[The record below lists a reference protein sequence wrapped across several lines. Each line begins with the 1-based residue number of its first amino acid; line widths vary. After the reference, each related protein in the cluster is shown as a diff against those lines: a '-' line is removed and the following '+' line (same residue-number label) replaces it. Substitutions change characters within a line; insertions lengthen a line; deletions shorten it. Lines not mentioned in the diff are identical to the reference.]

1 MIQQI
6 NPMGM
11 SMKYVLIFLFLLCS
25 VTAADRPNIIV
36 ILTDDQGFGDLSS
49 KGNKDIETPFIDSIG
64 NDGAVFDNFYV
75 APVCSPTR
83 SEFLTGR
90 YSFRSGLWSTSEGGE
105 RIDLDEVTIADTF
118 KAAGYKTAAFGK
130 WHSGMQY
137 PYHPNGRGF
146 DEFYGFC
153 SGHWGNY
160 YDPILEHNGKIVK
173 GEGFIVDDFTDKAM
187 EYIETNK
194 DNPFFV
200 YLPYNT
206 PHSPM
211 QVPDR
216 WWDKF
221 KNKELQMKFKANKKK
236 GDPINFARAA
246 LAMCENI
253 DWNVGR
259 LLKKLDDLNIADN
272 TIIMYF
278 SDNGP
283 NSDRW
288 NDGMKGRKGSTDEG
302 GVRSPLVM
310 RWPAKIKKGTVVKE
324 ITSGIDLLP
333 SLTSMAGIPMISKM
347 KLDGVNFE
355 GVLTD
360 KQVPWNKDRLILNG
374 WKSKYSLRSQKFRL
388 DNSGKLFYIE
398 NDRGQQNP
406 VNNKYPDVVKQL
418 SAEIKKYKQ
427 QAAEELPAKDLRP
440 FVICHPD
447 FPDTQV
453 PARDGKTHGGV
464 KRSNKWPNCSFF
476 TNWTS
481 LNDKIT
487 FDVEVAES
495 GEFEVELYYTCP
507 ADSVGST
514 FELTCGSNRLE
525 AKITEAHDPPLIG
538 MDEDIH
544 PRMESYVKD
553 FKRKIIGNIKLDKGP
568 GTLTLKAL
576 EIPGK
581 QVMDFRL
588 MMLRRVK

>member
-1 MIQQI
+1 
-6 NPMGM
+6 
-11 SMKYVLIFLFLLCS
+11 MKYFLIVLLLFCTLN
-25 VTAADRPNIIV
+25 AADRPNVIV
-36 ILTDDQGFGDLSS
+36 ILTDDQGWGDLSS
-49 KGNKDIETPFIDSIG
+49 KGNLDISTPNIDSIG
-64 NDGAVFDNFYV
+64 NDGAVFENFYV

-90 YSFRSGLWSTSEGGE
+90 YSFRSGIWSTSEGGE

-173 GEGFIVDDFTDKAM
+173 GEGFIVDDFTTKAM
-187 EYIETNK
+187 NYIEKNK
-194 DNPFFV
+194 NNPFFV

-216 WWDKF
+216 WWDEY
-221 KNKELQMKFKANKKK
+221 KNKDLKMDFPKKAGKK
-236 GDPINFARAA
+236 GDPVNFARAA

-259 LLKKLDDLNIADN
+259 LLKKLDELKIADN
-272 TIIMYF
+272 TIILYF

-283 NSDRW
+283 NSERW
-288 NDGMKGRKGSTDEG
+288 NAGMKGRKGSTDEG

-310 RWPAKIKKGTVVKE
+310 RWPAKIQKGSIIEEV
-324 ITSGIDLLP
+324 TSGIDLLP
-333 SLTSMAGIPMISKM
+333 SLTSMAGISMTSKLP
-347 KLDGVNFE
+347 LDGVNFA
-355 GVLTD
+355 GLFTD
-360 KQVPWNKDRLILNG
+360 KKVNWDKDRLILNG
-374 WKSKYSLRSQKFRL
+374 WKKKFSIRSQKFRL
-388 DNSGKLFYIE
+388 DNAGKLFDIE
-398 NDRGQQNP
+398 NDRAQARP
-406 VNNKYPDVVKQL
+406 LDLKKY
-418 SAEIKKYKQ
+418 SAEYTSMNKALLDYKK
-427 QAAEELPAKDLRP
+427 QATEELPVKDLRP

-447 FPDTQV
+447 FPNTQI

-487 FDVEVAES
+487 FDVEVAEG
-495 GEFEVELYYTCP
+495 GEFEVEIYYTCP
-507 ADSVGST
+507 KASVGST
-514 FELTCGSNRLE
+514 FELSCGENRLE
-525 AKITEAHDPPLIG
+525 AKITEAHDPPLFG

-553 FKRKIIGNIKLDKGP
+553 FKKRVVGNIKLDKGP

-588 MMLRRVK
+588 MMLRRIK